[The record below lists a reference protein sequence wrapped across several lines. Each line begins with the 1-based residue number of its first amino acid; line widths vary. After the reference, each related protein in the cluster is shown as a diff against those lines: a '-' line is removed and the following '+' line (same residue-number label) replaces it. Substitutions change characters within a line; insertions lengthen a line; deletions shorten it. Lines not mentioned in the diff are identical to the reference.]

1 MCGLGAAESCDNL
14 VDQIQT
20 PENPGSSFHFLIILL
35 EYNVKHQQP
44 FFVPSLALSL
54 TINFNFIFY
63 EIYIIYICEIYL
75 LKVVTGFNFF

>member
-1 MCGLGAAESCDNL
+1 MCGLGAADSCDNL

-44 FFVPSLALSL
+44 FFVPSLTL
-54 TINFNFIFY
+54 
-63 EIYIIYICEIYL
+63 
-75 LKVVTGFNFF
+75 